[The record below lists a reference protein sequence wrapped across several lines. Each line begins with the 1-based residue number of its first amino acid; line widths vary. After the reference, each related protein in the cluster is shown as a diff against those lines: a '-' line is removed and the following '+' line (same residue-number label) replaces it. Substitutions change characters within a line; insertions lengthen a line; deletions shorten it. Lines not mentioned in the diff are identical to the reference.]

1 VIPFASDASVTLTG
15 VTLLDDAPARAS
27 AAPGRRRPPSWV
39 LVAGAVTV
47 AFGVGLFF
55 YTRSDMWLD
64 EALTVNIARLPLGDL
79 RGALERD
86 GAPPLYYVLLH
97 IWTGVF
103 GGSDIAARSLSGVC
117 ALAAVVV
124 CWFAARRWFDE
135 RTAWLTVIV
144 LAANPFLIRYATE
157 ARMYTLE
164 ILLVACGI
172 IAVPRALERA
182 SIGRLACVSL
192 VTALLVYTQYWAFY
206 LVGVVGA
213 TMLLVA
219 WRQAERRREYLMVA
233 GAIGVGLLC
242 FVPWLPTFLSQRAH
256 TGTPWGVAVLPG
268 LPIGMTFL
276 GFAGGDE
283 QEGWV
288 LVFVLVALLLLGLF
302 ARALDGRRLEVDL
315 GAQPAARW
323 LGIIGGA
330 TLVVGVSLNY
340 LAGQAFAPRYS
351 AIVFPFFALL
361 IGRGLATL
369 VDRRV
374 QFGAVALIVAFGLIG
389 GLRGTIEQRT
399 QAGQV
404 AHALVAEAK
413 PGDLVVYCP
422 DQLGPAVHRLLP
434 EGYDEVTYPAF
445 AGPAFVD
452 WVDYQKR
459 LDATDPAAFAADVL
473 QRAGD
478 RPVWLVTG
486 PGYPNHHG
494 ACDALSSQLAT
505 KRAVTQVVTPNDDYF
520 EKPGLQEFAPTK
532 Q

>member
-1 VIPFASDASVTLTG
+1 M
-15 VTLLDDAPARAS
+15 R
-27 AAPGRRRPPSWV
+27 V
-39 LVAGAVTV
+39 LAAVTV
-47 AFGVGLFF
+47 AFGIGLFF
-55 YTRSDMWLD
+55 YSRSDMWLD
-64 EALTVNIARLPLGDL
+64 EALTVNIARLPLDDL

-103 GGSDIAARSLSGVC
+103 GDGDVAARSLSGVF
-117 ALAAVVV
+117 ALGAVVT
-124 CWFAARRWFDE
+124 CWFAARRWFDA

-144 LAANPFLIRYATE
+144 LAVNPFLIRYATE

-164 ILLVACGI
+164 ILLVALGL

-182 SIGRLACVSL
+182 SLGRLACVSL
-192 VTALLVYTQYWAFY
+192 VTAGLVYTQYWAFY

-219 WRQAERRREYLMVA
+219 WLLAARRREYLVVA
-233 GAIGVGLLC
+233 GAIAVGLLLL
-242 FVPWLPTFLSQRAH
+242 VPWLPTFLSQRAH

-276 GFAGGDE
+276 GFSGGDE

-288 LVFVLVALLLLGLF
+288 LVFLLVALLLLGLF

-315 GAQPAARW
+315 RAQPAARW
-323 LGIIGGA
+323 LGIVGGA

-361 IGRGLATL
+361 VGRGLAML
-369 VDRRV
+369 VDGRV
-374 QFGAVALIVAFGLIG
+374 RFGAVALIGVFGLIG

-404 AHALVAEAK
+404 AHALVASAQ

-434 EGYDEVTYPAF
+434 DGFKEVTYPAF
-445 AGPAFVD
+445 AGPAFVN

-459 LDATDPAAFAADVL
+459 LDATDPAAFAAEVSR
-473 QRAGD
+473 RAGD
-478 RPVWLVTG
+478 GTIWLVTG

-494 ACDALSSQLAT
+494 ACDALSNQLAS
-505 KRAVTQVVTPNDDYF
+505 KRAVTQIVSPNEDYF
-520 EKPGLQEFAPTK
+520 EKPGLQEFAPPK